1 MGCRFLLQGIFLT
14 LGFYFLK
21 ATEIHHCFVI
31 KKKKVSVVRYKSSG
45 EQRVLMRH
53 GIVHRGHL
61 RPVSNLR
68 LPGISFWAAHTL
80 LQKLPP
86 TLFLP
91 KFSPGL
97 SVLGLNPVPAGV
109 TQPEYLRVDAGSK
122 GRAHEWGVPTG
133 VPGGGRSLERAAP
146 MHRKNS
152 CPS

>member
-1 MGCRFLLQGIFLT
+1 MTKQPGPDPGLHITTASHLIPGLCFQG
-14 LGFYFLK
+14 
-21 ATEIHHCFVI
+21 
-31 KKKKVSVVRYKSSG
+31 
-45 EQRVLMRH
+45 
-53 GIVHRGHL
+53 
-61 RPVSNLR
+61 PPPNLR

-133 VPGGGRSLERAAP
+133 VPGVGHSGESSTHEPQESLPFLTLSESPKTFLSALY
-146 MHRKNS
+146 S
-152 CPS
+152 IWGQI